1 MKLFFAR
8 RSPAW
13 VDVTYWALDL
23 ETSGLDP
30 KRHVI
35 LSAGMVPVREGVV
48 RWAER
53 WESLVHPGPGV
64 RIPEDGLRAHHILP
78 GELEHAPPLDD
89 VLPEIERRMREGVM
103 LLHFAPLDLGF
114 LKAAFAARGRPWPK
128 PRVVDTVDLLQKLH
142 QRLHHLTPHPT
153 PPRTA
158 LPEAREDCGL
168 PPYPNHHALTDA
180 LATAELFLA
189 LRARL
194 QARTLADLH

>member
-1 MKLFFAR
+1 MFFLR

-13 VDVTYWALDL
+13 DEVSYWALDL

-30 KRHVI
+30 RRHIV
-35 LSAGMVPVREGVV
+35 LSVGMVPVRSGVV
-48 RWAER
+48 RWSER
-53 WESLVHPGPGV
+53 WESLVRPAGGTRV
-64 RIPEDGLRAHHILP
+64 SDEGLRAHHILP
-78 GELEHAPPLDD
+78 GELEHAPPLED
-89 VLPEIERRMREGVM
+89 VLPGIDARLREGVALM
-103 LLHFAPLDLGF
+103 HFAPLDLGF
-114 LKAAFAARGRPWPK
+114 LKAAYAAHGRPWPK

-142 QRLHHLTPHPT
+142 HRRHHLTPHPT

-158 LPEAREDCGL
+158 LPEAREDFGL
-168 PPYPNHHALTDA
+168 PSYTNHHALTDA